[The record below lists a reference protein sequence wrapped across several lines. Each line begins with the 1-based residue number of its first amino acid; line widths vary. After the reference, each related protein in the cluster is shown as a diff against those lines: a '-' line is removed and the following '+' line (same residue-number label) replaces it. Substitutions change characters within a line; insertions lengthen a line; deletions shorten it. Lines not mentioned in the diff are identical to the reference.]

1 MLQISVQLPNAIFL
15 RTGSAKRAAGRR
27 ERITRRIPADHRPEN
42 HGKSAGQ
49 RASKRVASRRNILL
63 TQSFCQE
70 YKFRASNREES
81 RDTSSDACDTQ
92 IGRTMVTEDQIPAQ
106 NSDWLAAPPSSGLP
120 PEFRLLCVGPTE
132 PDWIGLTLQLDAV
145 GCNDPKFRWVDTAS
159 EAMKLLRNENFDC
172 IVIECWPTNL
182 DDVKWD
188 ASDLLHAIRSS
199 GCSDPIVLLTQQPD
213 DGLTVEACRSHCEIL
228 VSSALWSS
236 RALVNVIQQ
245 SIRLME
251 TTQQNHHHAVANHR
265 RLVRERDE
273 ADHLLRQQR
282 DIIRELEAITQ
293 VSSEPETDHA
303 TDLSAANDE
312 AAQRASRNRALKIPE
327 KIKTYYHELLRTYVI
342 MGSGSLGEEIA
353 QLANVLAEVGLSPR
367 DTLSLH
373 LEQVEHLVSGLGN
386 RSSRHVMSRADLLA
400 LELVIHIGECY
411 QQSASEH
418 AASSEADNNA

>member
-1 MLQISVQLPNAIFL
+1 
-15 RTGSAKRAAGRR
+15 
-27 ERITRRIPADHRPEN
+27 
-42 HGKSAGQ
+42 
-49 RASKRVASRRNILL
+49 
-63 TQSFCQE
+63 
-70 YKFRASNREES
+70 
-81 RDTSSDACDTQ
+81 
-92 IGRTMVTEDQIPAQ
+92 MVTEDQIPVQ
-106 NSDWLAAPPSSGLP
+106 NTDWLAAPPSSGLP

-145 GCNDPKFRWVDTAS
+145 GCNDPKFKWVSSAS
-159 EAMKLLRNENFDC
+159 EAMTVLRNENFDC

-182 DDVKWD
+182 DDVRWD
-188 ASDLLHAIRSS
+188 APDLVHAIRSS
-199 GCSDPIVLLTQQPD
+199 GCSDPIVLLTRQPD
-213 DGLTVEACRSHCEIL
+213 DGLTVEACSSHCEIL

-245 SIRLME
+245 SIRLVE
-251 TTQQNHHHAVANHR
+251 TAQQNHHHAVANHR

-282 DIIRELEAITQ
+282 DIISELEAITQ
-293 VSSEPETDHA
+293 GVVKPSSDETEDSSVNQAGNHLA
-303 TDLSAANDE
+303 ERKTRTL
-312 AAQRASRNRALKIPE
+312 QIPA

-342 MGSGSLGEEIA
+342 MGSGSLGGEIS
-353 QLANVLAEVGLSPR
+353 QLASVLAEVGLSPR

-411 QQSASEH
+411 QQAAADYNAGQQD
-418 AASSEADNNA
+418 AASSSAASNHAKVESADKAADVF

>member
-1 MLQISVQLPNAIFL
+1 MVKDDQ
-15 RTGSAKRAAGRR
+15 
-27 ERITRRIPADHRPEN
+27 N
-42 HGKSAGQ
+42 H
-49 RASKRVASRRNILL
+49 
-63 TQSFCQE
+63 
-70 YKFRASNREES
+70 
-81 RDTSSDACDTQ
+81 
-92 IGRTMVTEDQIPAQ
+92 AQ

-145 GCNDPKFRWVDTAS
+145 GCNDPKYQWVSSAS
-159 EAMKLLRNENFDC
+159 EAMTLLRNENFDC

-182 DDVKWD
+182 DEIRWD
-188 ASDLLHAIRSS
+188 APDLVHAIRAS
-199 GCSDPIVLLTQQPD
+199 GCGDPIVLLSQQPD
-213 DGLTVEACRSHCEIL
+213 DGLTVEACSSHCEIL

-245 SIRLME
+245 SIRLVE
-251 TTQQNHHHAVANHR
+251 TAQQNHHHAVANHR

-282 DIIRELEAITQ
+282 DIIRELEAIT
-293 VSSEPETDHA
+293 HG
-303 TDLSAANDE
+303 SADNDE
-312 AAQRASRNRALKIPE
+312 TNSIEHQASDDDPGKLKRSRSLQIPD

-342 MGSGSLGEEIA
+342 MGSGSLGGEIA
-353 QLANVLAEVGLSPR
+353 QLASVLAEVGLSPR

-373 LEQVEHLVSGLGN
+373 LEQVEQLVSGLGN

-411 QQSASEH
+411 QQAA
-418 AASSEADNNA
+418 AASHESGQRHGEAPAASRSSW

>member
-1 MLQISVQLPNAIFL
+1 MA
-15 RTGSAKRAAGRR
+15 
-27 ERITRRIPADHRPEN
+27 
-42 HGKSAGQ
+42 
-49 RASKRVASRRNILL
+49 
-63 TQSFCQE
+63 
-70 YKFRASNREES
+70 
-81 RDTSSDACDTQ
+81 
-92 IGRTMVTEDQIPAQ
+92 TEDQFSTQ
-106 NSDWLAAPPSSGLP
+106 NTDWLAAPPSGGLP

-145 GCNDPKFRWVDTAS
+145 GCIDPRFRWASSAS
-159 EAMKLLRNENFDC
+159 EAMTLLRNENFDC

-182 DDVKWD
+182 DTVGWD
-188 ASDLLHAIRSS
+188 ASDLVHAIRAS
-199 GCSDPIVLLTQQPD
+199 GCGDPIVLLTRLPD
-213 DGLTVEACRSHCEIL
+213 DGLTVEACNSHCEIL
-228 VSSALWSS
+228 VSTSLWSS

-251 TTQQNHHHAVANHR
+251 TSRQNHHHVVANHR

-293 VSSEPETDHA
+293 GTTD
-303 TDLSAANDE
+303 SAHDE
-312 AAQRASRNRALKIPE
+312 ATNPTFIHDDSRPSRKTRSLQIPE

-342 MGSGSLGEEIA
+342 MGSGSLGGEIS
-353 QLANVLAEVGLSPR
+353 QLASVLAEVGLSPR

-411 QQSASEH
+411 QQ
-418 AASSEADNNA
+418 AASHQDTRPDSAEHSKVNPESRNQSVDAV

>member
-1 MLQISVQLPNAIFL
+1 
-15 RTGSAKRAAGRR
+15 
-27 ERITRRIPADHRPEN
+27 
-42 HGKSAGQ
+42 
-49 RASKRVASRRNILL
+49 
-63 TQSFCQE
+63 
-70 YKFRASNREES
+70 
-81 RDTSSDACDTQ
+81 
-92 IGRTMVTEDQIPAQ
+92 MVTEDHNSAQ
-106 NSDWLAAPPSSGLP
+106 NTEWLAAPPSSGLP

-145 GCNDPKFRWVDTAS
+145 GCLDPRFRWVNSAS
-159 EAMKLLRNENFDC
+159 EAMTLLRNENFDC

-182 DDVKWD
+182 DDQSLD
-188 ASDLLHAIRSS
+188 AADLVHAIRAS
-199 GCSDPIVLLTQQPD
+199 GCGDPIVLLTRQPD
-213 DGLTVEACRSHCEIL
+213 DGLTVEACNSHCEIL
-228 VSSALWSS
+228 VSASLWSS

-251 TTQQNHHHAVANHR
+251 TARQNHHHVIANHR

-293 VSSEPETDHA
+293 GTIEPDADQTGTPVDPRKSTAGTRQER
-303 TDLSAANDE
+303 S
-312 AAQRASRNRALKIPE
+312 LKIPE

-342 MGSGSLGEEIA
+342 MGSGSLGGEIA
-353 QLANVLAEVGLSPR
+353 QLASVLAEVGLSPR

-411 QQSASEH
+411 QQ
-418 AASSEADNNA
+418 AASLQTVDADATMRERPSMDGVCSLTD

>member
-1 MLQISVQLPNAIFL
+1 
-15 RTGSAKRAAGRR
+15 
-27 ERITRRIPADHRPEN
+27 
-42 HGKSAGQ
+42 
-49 RASKRVASRRNILL
+49 
-63 TQSFCQE
+63 
-70 YKFRASNREES
+70 
-81 RDTSSDACDTQ
+81 
-92 IGRTMVTEDQIPAQ
+92 MVKDDQIHPQ
-106 NSDWLAAPPSSGLP
+106 DSDWLAAPPSSGLP

-145 GCNDPKFRWVDTAS
+145 GCNDPKYQWVSTAS
-159 EAMKLLRNENFDC
+159 EAMTLLRNENFDC

-182 DDVKWD
+182 DDVRWD
-188 ASDLLHAIRSS
+188 APDLVHAIRAS
-199 GCSDPIVLLTQQPD
+199 GCGDPIVLLTRQPD
-213 DGLTVEACRSHCEIL
+213 DGLTVEACNSHCEIL

-245 SIRLME
+245 SIRLVE
-251 TTQQNHHHAVANHR
+251 TAQQNHHHAVANHR

-293 VSSEPETDHA
+293 GSSGTEEND
-303 TDLSAANDE
+303 ANEHRVNNDG
-312 AAQRASRNRALKIPE
+312 SGKLKRPRSLQIPD

-342 MGSGSLGEEIA
+342 MGSGSLGGEIA
-353 QLANVLAEVGLSPR
+353 QLASVLAEVGLSPR

-411 QQSASEH
+411 QQAVAATHEQSTQRGAAIGDDFAQGDNFGQTDNPSVAS
-418 AASSEADNNA
+418 

>member
-1 MLQISVQLPNAIFL
+1 
-15 RTGSAKRAAGRR
+15 
-27 ERITRRIPADHRPEN
+27 
-42 HGKSAGQ
+42 
-49 RASKRVASRRNILL
+49 
-63 TQSFCQE
+63 
-70 YKFRASNREES
+70 
-81 RDTSSDACDTQ
+81 
-92 IGRTMVTEDQIPAQ
+92 MVTEDQIPAQ
-106 NSDWLAAPPSSGLP
+106 NTDWLAAPPSSGLP

-145 GCNDPKFRWVDTAS
+145 GCNDPKFRWVSTAS
-159 EAMKLLRNENFDC
+159 ESMKLLRNENFDC

-182 DDVKWD
+182 DDVRWD

-213 DGLTVEACRSHCEIL
+213 DGLTVEACSSHCEIL

-245 SIRLME
+245 SIRLVE
-251 TTQQNHHHAVANHR
+251 TAQQNHHHAVANHR

-282 DIIRELEAITQ
+282 DIISELEAITQ
-293 VSSEPETDHA
+293 GAVKPSADEADDRTINTSDH
-303 TDLSAANDE
+303 SAARKTRTL
-312 AAQRASRNRALKIPE
+312 QIPE

-411 QQSASEH
+411 QQ
-418 AASSEADNNA
+418 AAADHDAGQHDAA

>member
-1 MLQISVQLPNAIFL
+1 
-15 RTGSAKRAAGRR
+15 
-27 ERITRRIPADHRPEN
+27 
-42 HGKSAGQ
+42 
-49 RASKRVASRRNILL
+49 
-63 TQSFCQE
+63 
-70 YKFRASNREES
+70 
-81 RDTSSDACDTQ
+81 
-92 IGRTMVTEDQIPAQ
+92 MVTEDQIPAQ
-106 NSDWLAAPPSSGLP
+106 NPDWLAAPPSSGLP

-145 GCNDPKFRWVDTAS
+145 GCNDPKFKWVSSAS
-159 EAMKLLRNENFDC
+159 EAMTVLRNENFDC

-182 DDVKWD
+182 DDVRWD
-188 ASDLLHAIRSS
+188 APDLVHAIRSS
-199 GCSDPIVLLTQQPD
+199 GCSDPIVLLTRQPD
-213 DGLTVEACRSHCEIL
+213 DGLTVEACSSHCEIL

-245 SIRLME
+245 SIRLVE
-251 TTQQNHHHAVANHR
+251 TAQQNHHHAVANHR

-282 DIIRELEAITQ
+282 DIISELEAITQ
-293 VSSEPETDHA
+293 GAVKPSSDETE
-303 TDLSAANDE
+303 DLSTNNAGNHLAARTTRTL
-312 AAQRASRNRALKIPE
+312 QIPA

-342 MGSGSLGEEIA
+342 MGSGSLGGEIS
-353 QLANVLAEVGLSPR
+353 QLASVLAEVGLSPR

-411 QQSASEH
+411 QQAAADQNAGQH
-418 AASSEADNNA
+418 DAASSSAASNHAKVESTDKAADVS

>member
-1 MLQISVQLPNAIFL
+1 
-15 RTGSAKRAAGRR
+15 
-27 ERITRRIPADHRPEN
+27 
-42 HGKSAGQ
+42 
-49 RASKRVASRRNILL
+49 
-63 TQSFCQE
+63 
-70 YKFRASNREES
+70 
-81 RDTSSDACDTQ
+81 
-92 IGRTMVTEDQIPAQ
+92 MVTEDLIPAQ
-106 NSDWLAAPPSSGLP
+106 NTDWLAAPPSSGLP

-145 GCNDPKFRWVDTAS
+145 GCLDPKFRWVSSAS
-159 EAMKLLRNENFDC
+159 EAMTLLRNESFDC
-172 IVIECWPTNL
+172 IVVECWPTNH
-182 DDVKWD
+182 DDVELD
-188 ASDLLHAIRSS
+188 ASDLVHAIRAS
-199 GCSDPIVLLTQQPD
+199 GCGDPIVLLTRQPD
-213 DGLTVEACRSHCEIL
+213 DGLTVEACNSHCEIL
-228 VSSALWSS
+228 VSAALWSS

-251 TTQQNHHHAVANHR
+251 TARQNHHHVVANHR

-293 VSSEPETDHA
+293 GTASTDVNEIADPAIASGESEHTR
-303 TDLSAANDE
+303 N
-312 AAQRASRNRALKIPE
+312 SRSLQIPE

-342 MGSGSLGEEIA
+342 MGSGSLAGEIS
-353 QLANVLAEVGLSPR
+353 QLASGLAEVGLSPR

-411 QQSASEH
+411 QQSAALNRAENPSRPG
-418 AASSEADNNA
+418 AAD

>member
-1 MLQISVQLPNAIFL
+1 
-15 RTGSAKRAAGRR
+15 
-27 ERITRRIPADHRPEN
+27 
-42 HGKSAGQ
+42 
-49 RASKRVASRRNILL
+49 
-63 TQSFCQE
+63 
-70 YKFRASNREES
+70 
-81 RDTSSDACDTQ
+81 
-92 IGRTMVTEDQIPAQ
+92 MVKEDQIPAQ
-106 NSDWLAAPPSSGLP
+106 NTDWLAAPPSSGLP

-145 GCNDPKFRWVDTAS
+145 GCNDPKFRWVNTAS
-159 EAMKLLRNENFDC
+159 EAMTLLRNENFDC

-182 DDVKWD
+182 EDVRWD
-188 ASDLLHAIRSS
+188 APDLVHAIRAS
-199 GCSDPIVLLTQQPD
+199 GCGDPIVLLTRQPD
-213 DGLTVEACRSHCEIL
+213 DGLTVEACSSRCEIL

-245 SIRLME
+245 SIRLVE
-251 TTQQNHHHAVANHR
+251 TAQQNHHHAVANHR

-282 DIIRELEAITQ
+282 DIIRELEAITHG
-293 VSSEPETDHA
+293 SSGA
-303 TDLSAANDE
+303 ALSHSGE
-312 AAQRASRNRALKIPE
+312 SEVGSEVKSQLRKPRSLQIPE

-342 MGSGSLGEEIA
+342 MGSGSLGGEIS
-353 QLANVLAEVGLSPR
+353 QLASVLAEVGLSPR

-411 QQSASEH
+411 QQ
-418 AASSEADNNA
+418 AASQHEQCRVSTTSDSDNVARTDNPLAAS

>member
-1 MLQISVQLPNAIFL
+1 
-15 RTGSAKRAAGRR
+15 
-27 ERITRRIPADHRPEN
+27 
-42 HGKSAGQ
+42 
-49 RASKRVASRRNILL
+49 
-63 TQSFCQE
+63 
-70 YKFRASNREES
+70 
-81 RDTSSDACDTQ
+81 
-92 IGRTMVTEDQIPAQ
+92 MVTEDQIPAQ
-106 NSDWLAAPPSSGLP
+106 NTDWLAAPPSSGLP

-145 GCNDPKFRWVDTAS
+145 GCNDPRFKWVSSAS
-159 EAMKLLRNENFDC
+159 EAMTVLRNENFDC

-182 DDVKWD
+182 DDVRWD
-188 ASDLLHAIRSS
+188 APDLVHAIRSS
-199 GCSDPIVLLTQQPD
+199 GCSDPIVLLTRLPD
-213 DGLTVEACRSHCEIL
+213 DGLTVEACSSHCEIL

-245 SIRLME
+245 SIRLVE
-251 TTQQNHHHAVANHR
+251 TAQQNHHHAVANHR

-282 DIIRELEAITQ
+282 DIISELEAITQ
-293 VSSEPETDHA
+293 GSTQPSSNQVEDRSDNSADKANDH
-303 TDLSAANDE
+303 SAARKTRSL
-312 AAQRASRNRALKIPE
+312 QIPE

-342 MGSGSLGEEIA
+342 MGSGSLGGEIA
-353 QLANVLAEVGLSPR
+353 QLASVLAEFGLSPR

-411 QQSASEH
+411 QQAAADHNASQH
-418 AASSEADNNA
+418 DAKADNAASNHAKAASTDKTSDVC

>member
-1 MLQISVQLPNAIFL
+1 
-15 RTGSAKRAAGRR
+15 
-27 ERITRRIPADHRPEN
+27 
-42 HGKSAGQ
+42 
-49 RASKRVASRRNILL
+49 
-63 TQSFCQE
+63 
-70 YKFRASNREES
+70 
-81 RDTSSDACDTQ
+81 
-92 IGRTMVTEDQIPAQ
+92 MVTEDQIPAQ
-106 NSDWLAAPPSSGLP
+106 KTDWLDAPPSSGLP

-145 GCNDPKFRWVDTAS
+145 GCNDPKFKWVNSAS
-159 EAMKLLRNENFDC
+159 DAMKLLRNENFDC

-182 DDVKWD
+182 DDVRWD
-188 ASDLLHAIRSS
+188 ATDLVHAIRSS
-199 GCSDPIVLLTQQPD
+199 GCSDPIVLLTRQPD
-213 DGLTVEACRSHCEIL
+213 DGLTVEACSSHCEIL

-245 SIRLME
+245 SIRLVE
-251 TTQQNHHHAVANHR
+251 TAQQNHHHAVANHR

-282 DIIRELEAITQ
+282 DIISELEAITQ
-293 VSSEPETDHA
+293 GSTNPASDRADDRPVNTADH
-303 TDLSAANDE
+303 SAARKTRTL
-312 AAQRASRNRALKIPE
+312 QIPE

-411 QQSASEH
+411 QQAADRNDASTNPTVV
-418 AASSEADNNA
+418 SDDNVA

>member
-1 MLQISVQLPNAIFL
+1 
-15 RTGSAKRAAGRR
+15 
-27 ERITRRIPADHRPEN
+27 
-42 HGKSAGQ
+42 
-49 RASKRVASRRNILL
+49 
-63 TQSFCQE
+63 
-70 YKFRASNREES
+70 
-81 RDTSSDACDTQ
+81 
-92 IGRTMVTEDQIPAQ
+92 MVTEDQIPAQ
-106 NSDWLAAPPSSGLP
+106 NTDWLAAPPSSGVP

-145 GCNDPKFRWVDTAS
+145 GCNDPKFRWVSTAS
-159 EAMKLLRNENFDC
+159 EAMKLLRNENFDS

-199 GCSDPIVLLTQQPD
+199 GCSDPIVLLTRQPD
-213 DGLTVEACRSHCEIL
+213 DGLTVEACSSHCEIL
-228 VSSALWSS
+228 VSAALWSS

-245 SIRLME
+245 SIRLMD
-251 TTQQNHHHAVANHR
+251 TAQQNHHHTVANHR

-282 DIIRELEAITQ
+282 DIISELEAITQ
-293 VSSEPETDHA
+293 VSTRPSSDQSADVATNKGDDHR
-303 TDLSAANDE
+303 TVRKPRTL
-312 AAQRASRNRALKIPE
+312 QIPE

-342 MGSGSLGEEIA
+342 MGSGSLGGEIA
-353 QLANVLAEVGLSPR
+353 QLASVLAEVGLSPR

-411 QQSASEH
+411 QQAVARHEACPDSVAKSDGKVAPTGNPLDAS
-418 AASSEADNNA
+418 

>member
-1 MLQISVQLPNAIFL
+1 
-15 RTGSAKRAAGRR
+15 
-27 ERITRRIPADHRPEN
+27 
-42 HGKSAGQ
+42 
-49 RASKRVASRRNILL
+49 
-63 TQSFCQE
+63 
-70 YKFRASNREES
+70 
-81 RDTSSDACDTQ
+81 
-92 IGRTMVTEDQIPAQ
+92 MVTEDQIPAQ
-106 NSDWLAAPPSSGLP
+106 NTEWLSAPPSSGLP

-145 GCNDPKFRWVDTAS
+145 GCIEPKFRWVSSAS
-159 EAMKLLRNENFDC
+159 EAMTVLRSDTFDC
-172 IVIECWPTNL
+172 LVIECWATNR
-182 DDVKWD
+182 DDDHWD
-188 ASDLLHAIRSS
+188 APALVHAIRAS
-199 GCSDPIVLLTQQPD
+199 GCGDPIVLLSGQPD
-213 DGLTVEACRSHCEIL
+213 DGLTVEACQSHCGIL
-228 VSSALWSS
+228 VSTAVWSS

-251 TTQQNHHHAVANHR
+251 TARQNHHHVVANHR

-293 VSSEPETDHA
+293 GTADRGLNESISDSTDGEQPLA
-303 TDLSAANDE
+303 TRKPRS
-312 AAQRASRNRALKIPE
+312 LKIPD
-327 KIKTYYHELLRTYVI
+327 KIKAYYHELLRTYVI
-342 MGSGSLGEEIA
+342 MGSGSLGGEIA

-411 QQSASEH
+411 QQV
-418 AASSEADNNA
+418 AANNQLNSD

>member
-1 MLQISVQLPNAIFL
+1 
-15 RTGSAKRAAGRR
+15 
-27 ERITRRIPADHRPEN
+27 
-42 HGKSAGQ
+42 
-49 RASKRVASRRNILL
+49 
-63 TQSFCQE
+63 
-70 YKFRASNREES
+70 
-81 RDTSSDACDTQ
+81 
-92 IGRTMVTEDQIPAQ
+92 MVTEDQIPAQ
-106 NSDWLAAPPSSGLP
+106 NTDWLAAPPSSGLP

-145 GCNDPKFRWVDTAS
+145 GCNDPKFRWVSTAS
-159 EAMKLLRNENFDC
+159 ESMKLLRNENFDC

-182 DDVKWD
+182 DDVRWD

-213 DGLTVEACRSHCEIL
+213 DGLTVEACSSHCEIL

-245 SIRLME
+245 SIRLVE
-251 TTQQNHHHAVANHR
+251 TAQQNHHHAVANHR

-282 DIIRELEAITQ
+282 DIISELEAITQ
-293 VSSEPETDHA
+293 GAVKPSADEADDRTINTSDH
-303 TDLSAANDE
+303 SAARKTRTL
-312 AAQRASRNRALKIPE
+312 QIPE

-353 QLANVLAEVGLSPR
+353 QLANVLAEIGLSPR

-411 QQSASEH
+411 QQ
-418 AASSEADNNA
+418 AAADHDAGQHDAA

>member
-1 MLQISVQLPNAIFL
+1 MDDQIS
-15 RTGSAKRAAGRR
+15 
-27 ERITRRIPADHRPEN
+27 
-42 HGKSAGQ
+42 
-49 RASKRVASRRNILL
+49 
-63 TQSFCQE
+63 
-70 YKFRASNREES
+70 
-81 RDTSSDACDTQ
+81 
-92 IGRTMVTEDQIPAQ
+92 AQ
-106 NSDWLAAPPSSGLP
+106 NTDWLAAPPRSGLP

-145 GCNDPKFRWVDTAS
+145 GCLDPKFRWVSNAS
-159 EAMKLLRNENFDC
+159 ETMKLLRNESFDC
-172 IVIECWPTNL
+172 IAIECWATDL
-182 DDVKWD
+182 DDNKWD
-188 ASDLLHAIRSS
+188 APDLVHAVRAS
-199 GCSDPIVLLTQQPD
+199 GCGDPIVLITGKPD
-213 DGLTVEACRSHCEIL
+213 DGLTVEACNSHCEIL
-228 VSSALWSS
+228 VSSAVWSS

-251 TTQQNHHHAVANHR
+251 TARQNHHHTVANHR

-293 VSSEPETDHA
+293 GAAEAESGTVETNAGSD
-303 TDLSAANDE
+303 
-312 AAQRASRNRALKIPE
+312 AQRSSVPKPRSIEIPE

-342 MGSGSLGEEIA
+342 MGSGSLGGEIA
-353 QLANVLAEVGLSPR
+353 QLASVLAEVGLSPR

-411 QQSASEH
+411 QQAVAKQQADPAVSE
-418 AASSEADNNA
+418 

>member
-1 MLQISVQLPNAIFL
+1 
-15 RTGSAKRAAGRR
+15 
-27 ERITRRIPADHRPEN
+27 
-42 HGKSAGQ
+42 
-49 RASKRVASRRNILL
+49 
-63 TQSFCQE
+63 
-70 YKFRASNREES
+70 
-81 RDTSSDACDTQ
+81 
-92 IGRTMVTEDQIPAQ
+92 MVKEDQIPAQ
-106 NSDWLAAPPSSGLP
+106 NTDWLSTPPSSGVP

-145 GCNDPKFRWVDTAS
+145 GCNDPKFRWVNTAS
-159 EAMKLLRNENFDC
+159 EAMTLLRNESFDC
-172 IVIECWPTNL
+172 IVIECWPTVL
-182 DDVKWD
+182 DDLRWD
-188 ASDLLHAIRSS
+188 ASDLLHAIRAS
-199 GCSDPIVLLTQQPD
+199 GCSDPIVLLTRQPD
-213 DGLTVEACRSHCEIL
+213 DGLTVEACSSHCEIL

-251 TTQQNHHHAVANHR
+251 TAQQNHHHVVANHR

-293 VSSEPETDHA
+293 ATSDSSPNQPVDAAA
-303 TDLSAANDE
+303 TSD
-312 AAQRASRNRALKIPE
+312 QALRPRKKRSLQIPE

-342 MGSGSLGEEIA
+342 MGSGSLGGEIA
-353 QLANVLAEVGLSPR
+353 QLASVLAEVGLSPR

-411 QQSASEH
+411 QQAGTAGE
-418 AASSEADNNA
+418 SSHTPATPDDE

>member
-1 MLQISVQLPNAIFL
+1 MV
-15 RTGSAKRAAGRR
+15 K
-27 ERITRRIPADHRPEN
+27 EDHN
-42 HGKSAGQ
+42 S
-49 RASKRVASRRNILL
+49 
-63 TQSFCQE
+63 
-70 YKFRASNREES
+70 
-81 RDTSSDACDTQ
+81 
-92 IGRTMVTEDQIPAQ
+92 AQ
-106 NSDWLAAPPSSGLP
+106 NTEWLAAPPSSGLP

-145 GCNDPKFRWVDTAS
+145 GCLDPKFRWVSSAS
-159 EAMKLLRNENFDC
+159 EAMTLLRNENFDC

-182 DDVKWD
+182 DDQGLD
-188 ASDLLHAIRSS
+188 AADLVHAIRAS
-199 GCSDPIVLLTQQPD
+199 GCGDPIVLLTRQPD
-213 DGLTVEACRSHCEIL
+213 DGLTVEACNSHCEIL
-228 VSSALWSS
+228 VSASLWSS
-236 RALVNVIQQ
+236 RALVNVVQQ

-251 TTQQNHHHAVANHR
+251 TARQNHHHVVANHR

-293 VSSEPETDHA
+293 GTIEPDTNATGTPTDERDS
-303 TDLSAANDE
+303 TSG
-312 AAQRASRNRALKIPE
+312 SRQERSLKIPE

-342 MGSGSLGEEIA
+342 MGSGSLGGEIA
-353 QLANVLAEVGLSPR
+353 QLASVLAEVGLSPR

-411 QQSASEH
+411 QK
-418 AASSEADNNA
+418 AASLQNVDAGSSTHGRPATDTSCALTD

>member
-1 MLQISVQLPNAIFL
+1 
-15 RTGSAKRAAGRR
+15 
-27 ERITRRIPADHRPEN
+27 
-42 HGKSAGQ
+42 
-49 RASKRVASRRNILL
+49 
-63 TQSFCQE
+63 
-70 YKFRASNREES
+70 
-81 RDTSSDACDTQ
+81 
-92 IGRTMVTEDQIPAQ
+92 MVKEDQIPAQ
-106 NSDWLAAPPSSGLP
+106 NTDWLAAPPSSALP

-145 GCNDPKFRWVDTAS
+145 GCNDPKYQWVSSAS
-159 EAMKLLRNENFDC
+159 EAMTLLRNENFDC

-182 DDVKWD
+182 EDVRWD
-188 ASDLLHAIRSS
+188 APDLVHAIRAS
-199 GCSDPIVLLTQQPD
+199 GCGDPIVLLTEQPD
-213 DGLTVEACRSHCEIL
+213 DGLTVEACTSHCEIL

-245 SIRLME
+245 SILLVE
-251 TTQQNHHHAVANHR
+251 TAQQNHHHAVANHR

-293 VSSEPETDHA
+293 GVSDTAQNDSE
-303 TDLSAANDE
+303 E
-312 AAQRASRNRALKIPE
+312 AGDNGEIKRHDRKPRLLRIPE

-342 MGSGSLGEEIA
+342 MGSGSLGGEIS
-353 QLANVLAEVGLSPR
+353 QLASVLAEVGLSPR

-400 LELVIHIGECY
+400 LELVIHVGECY
-411 QQSASEH
+411 QQSARL
-418 AASSEADNNA
+418 ADAIGEE